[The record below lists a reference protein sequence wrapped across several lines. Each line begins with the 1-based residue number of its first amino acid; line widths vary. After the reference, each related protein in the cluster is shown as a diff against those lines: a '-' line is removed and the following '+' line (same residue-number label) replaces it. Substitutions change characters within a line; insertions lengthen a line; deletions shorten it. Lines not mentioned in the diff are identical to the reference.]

1 MALEY
6 AKLPNDPEELKQLLL
21 QHSTWVDALREEVIR
36 LRRWRFGRSSE
47 VIDLTVL
54 PELPLSGGM
63 TAPSPAPQ
71 PASDGPPPP
80 PRLVSVDAPVRKKG
94 MRRPPRLLP
103 PELPRV
109 IRVHQPPSCDCPGWT
124 RRCKNGQRTC
134 KHTRSVDMHTA
145 DEQCVRTVRYV
156 KGVGVKPPVLQQ
168 GELKMKVRHFDF
180 TE

>member
-1 MALEY
+1 MNNNNKNIAQAWTFKSSGNGGFY
-6 AKLPNDPEELKQLLL
+6 QTLLY
-21 QHSTWVDALREEVIR
+21 VDA
-36 LRRWRFGRSSE
+36 
-47 VIDLTVL
+47 T
-54 PELPLSGGM
+54 
-63 TAPSPAPQ
+63 T
-71 PASDGPPPP
+71 
-80 PRLVSVDAPVRKKG
+80 
-94 MRRPPRLLP
+94 
-103 PELPRV
+103 
-109 IRVHQPPSCDCPGWT
+109 SCDSPGWT